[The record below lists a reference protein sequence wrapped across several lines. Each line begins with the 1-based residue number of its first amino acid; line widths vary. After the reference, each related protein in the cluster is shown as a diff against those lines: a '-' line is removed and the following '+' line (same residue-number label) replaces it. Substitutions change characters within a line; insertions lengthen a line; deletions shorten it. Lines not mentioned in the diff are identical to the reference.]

1 MTGFRASKLY
11 VSNFSETTG
20 LSCLFLEKVLS
31 YLGLL
36 GCLKVLIKLRHRFV
50 VVMRELYQIVTPPS
64 SYISLTDVLCS
75 ENGHNAEFVI
85 GY

>member
-1 MTGFRASKLY
+1 MFISD
-11 VSNFSETTG
+11 
-20 LSCLFLEKVLS
+20 KVLS

-50 VVMRELYQIVTPPS
+50 VVMRELLYQIVTPPS

-75 ENGHNAEFVI
+75 ENGHNDDFVI

>member
-1 MTGFRASKLY
+1 MLI
-11 VSNFSETTG
+11 SER
-20 LSCLFLEKVLS
+20 VLS

-50 VVMRELYQIVTPPS
+50 VVMRELLYQIVTPPS

-75 ENGHNAEFVI
+75 EIGHDADFVI
-85 GY
+85 EY